1 MFNVTERKSDF
12 TALLKAL
19 SDIFIISTDEAVLSN
34 CARSLK
40 YLSSGSHA
48 RSNDASREIKKIVSS
63 VCDKIEIN
71 LELSDEIEDKAKPS
85 RTSPR
90 RKSARIKGLDS
101 NDDESQSK
109 SVLDDGETALMMNL
123 QRAKILSLYSLFVS
137 SADGKKK
144 ELENFCNKVVEG
156 MKQRLDLLQVKTS
169 ADESIELSL
178 IAKQVWFD
186 PNKRLHLTIARSME
200 ESLDLLVSI
209 IGWKLADVQ
218 EDVMDQEAET
228 DVEDEEEMDFYY
240 VYIHSGIVLIYKV
253 VL

>member
-1 MFNVTERKSDF
+1 
-12 TALLKAL
+12 
-19 SDIFIISTDEAVLSN
+19 
-34 CARSLK
+34 
-40 YLSSGSHA
+40 
-48 RSNDASREIKKIVSS
+48 
-63 VCDKIEIN
+63 
-71 LELSDEIEDKAKPS
+71 
-85 RTSPR
+85 
-90 RKSARIKGLDS
+90 
-101 NDDESQSK
+101 
-109 SVLDDGETALMMNL
+109 MMNL

-169 ADESIELSL
+169 ADESIELSS